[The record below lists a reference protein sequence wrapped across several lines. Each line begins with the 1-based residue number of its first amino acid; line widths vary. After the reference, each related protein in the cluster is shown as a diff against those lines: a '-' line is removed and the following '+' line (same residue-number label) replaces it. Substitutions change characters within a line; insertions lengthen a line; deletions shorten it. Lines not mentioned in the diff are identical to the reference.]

1 MYLRSSCDDN
11 CWCEFVD
18 VAFVDMREED
28 WRGISLLS
36 ESSLLVSDDCVAID
50 FVADD
55 GGMPRRRRNAGGHE
69 VPPDALQPLPLLP
82 DDNDD
87 IIADFPIVCRA
98 HSFVPLMVGAARGEG
113 RGQLGRPTDM
123 FRYEALGTARNE

>member
-1 MYLRSSCDDN
+1 
-11 CWCEFVD
+11 
-18 VAFVDMREED
+18 MREED

-69 VPPDALQPLPLLP
+69 VPPDALPPPPLLP

-98 HSFVPLMVGAARGEG
+98 HLICSSHHGWGC
-113 RGQLGRPTDM
+113 
-123 FRYEALGTARNE
+123 

>member
-18 VAFVDMREED
+18 DDGDVGKRED

-36 ESSLLVSDDCVAID
+36 ESSLFVSDDFVAID
-50 FVADD
+50 FVVAAADD
-55 GGMPRRRRNAGGHE
+55 GMPRRRRNAGGHE

-87 IIADFPIVCRA
+87 IIADLSLCRA
-98 HSFVPLMVGAARGEG
+98 HSAIMV
-113 RGQLGRPTDM
+113 L
-123 FRYEALGTARNE
+123 

>member
-18 VAFVDMREED
+18 DDAVVDMREED

-36 ESSLLVSDDCVAID
+36 ESSLFVSYDFVAID
-50 FVADD
+50 FVVDAADD
-55 GGMPRRRRNAGGHE
+55 GGMPRRRRNAGGHD
-69 VPPDALQPLPLLP
+69 VPPDALPPLPLLP

-87 IIADFPIVCRA
+87 IIADFPMSS
-98 HSFVPLMVGAARGEG
+98 SFSSSG
-113 RGQLGRPTDM
+113 
-123 FRYEALGTARNE
+123 